1 MLNGSARIL
10 YFNNI
15 RYSLN
20 YVEIHRLTQL
30 KLKQTSR
37 KGFSVRGTGSI
48 NTKGLPER
56 SYKNKSFTELRSSTP
71 IRFGEF
77 ETLNFSIAMIP
88 EDIQLFHLLYR
99 TSARGRRDLAEK
111 LLGPND
117 EFKIDS
123 SYTSRVS
130 EIFGV
135 ILKSLG
141 LEVKF
146 VDEDDELKEYDD
158 DELKEFEYEGQ
169 TFISTEFQFLLMK
182 RKKEIEKEI
191 LHKYGIIEKDELKK
205 LVMEELMTRQYIVGT
220 EKEYYKDMP
229 GIYIEDTVEE

>member
-1 MLNGSARIL
+1 
-10 YFNNI
+10 
-15 RYSLN
+15 
-20 YVEIHRLTQL
+20 
-30 KLKQTSR
+30 
-37 KGFSVRGTGSI
+37 
-48 NTKGLPER
+48 
-56 SYKNKSFTELRSSTP
+56 
-71 IRFGEF
+71 
-77 ETLNFSIAMIP
+77 MIP

-191 LHKYGIIEKDELKK
+191 LHKYGIIDKDELNK

-220 EKEYYKDMP
+220 EKENYKDMP